1 MARRIGP
8 ARRPDDF
15 VKLRSTVV
23 ALLTV
28 LLLGWFLRGADPS
41 GVWAHVQ
48 RARFDMLAV
57 ALGCVAVA
65 FWLRALRW
73 QCMVAPIGPT
83 RFRSAFRA
91 TVIGFA
97 ALGVLPARAGD
108 VIRPY
113 LLAREE
119 GLSASAV
126 FATVVLERVLD
137 LIAVLALLALFVYGY
152 GDAATLPD
160 RLRGPVTL
168 SATIGA
174 AAAAGLMAL
183 LWLMASRPEQI
194 GRLVFAATRI
204 LPRGVGDKLAKL
216 AATFSTGLAVARD
229 PRRLLRS
236 LGWSVAVWA
245 VTSAEAWAVTRAF
258 GVEMP
263 FMGSFLLQAFLVIG
277 IAVPTPGGVG
287 GYHEAYRFA
296 VTSFFHAPN
305 DRAVAAALV
314 VHAIS
319 FVPVVLL
326 AVVFMAQD
334 GLSVGRLQEM
344 ARSTSE

>member
-1 MARRIGP
+1 LDRSDART
-8 ARRPDDF
+8 ANDF
-15 VKLRSTVV
+15 VKLRTTVV

-28 LLLGWFLRGADPS
+28 VLLGWFLRGADPA

-48 RARFDMLAV
+48 QAQVGMLLLAV
-57 ALGCVAVA
+57 ACVAGA
-65 FWLRALRW
+65 FWLRAVRW

-119 GLSASAV
+119 GLQVSAV

-137 LIAVLALLALFVYGY
+137 LIAVLALLAVFVFGA
-152 GDAATLPD
+152 GDATTLPD
-160 RLRGPVTL
+160 RLRGPIMF
-168 SATIGA
+168 SAAVGAGA
-174 AAAAGLMAL
+174 AVAL
-183 LWLMASRPEQI
+183 LTLMWVMASHPERV
-194 GRLVFAATRI
+194 GGVVLAATRV
-204 LPRGVGDKLAKL
+204 LPRGFGTRLAGL
-216 AATFSTGLAVARD
+216 ASTFASGLAVARD
-229 PRRLLRS
+229 PRLLLRS
-236 LGWSVAVWA
+236 LAWSMAVWV
-245 VTSAEAWAVTRAF
+245 VTSAEAWAVTNAF
-258 GVEMP
+258 GIDLP
-263 FMGSFLLQAFLVIG
+263 FLGSFLLQAFLVIG

-296 VTSFFHAPN
+296 TTTFFHAPN

-326 AVVFMAQD
+326 AIVFMFQD

>member
-1 MARRIGP
+1 
-8 ARRPDDF
+8 
-15 VKLRSTVV
+15 VKLRTTVV

-28 LLLGWFLRGADPS
+28 VLLGWFLRGADPA

-48 RARFDMLAV
+48 QARVDMLLLAG
-57 ALGCVAVA
+57 ASVAVA

-73 QCMVAPIGPT
+73 QCMVTPIGPA

-113 LLAREE
+113 LLARDE
-119 GLSASAV
+119 GLQTSAV

-137 LIAVLALLALFVYGY
+137 LIAVLALLALFVFSA
-152 GDAATLPD
+152 GDASALPD
-160 RLRGPVTL
+160 RLRGPIL
-168 SATIGA
+168 FSATVGA
-174 AAAAGLMAL
+174 AAAAALMAL
-183 LWLMASRPEQI
+183 MWIMASHPERI
-194 GRLVFAATRI
+194 GRFVLAATRV
-204 LPRGVGDKLAKL
+204 LPKGVGNKLAGL
-216 AATFSTGLAVARD
+216 ASTFSSGLAVARD
-229 PRRLLRS
+229 PHLLMRS
-236 LGWSVAVWA
+236 LAWSVAVWV

-258 GVEMP
+258 GIDMP
-263 FMGSFLLQAFLVIG
+263 FLGSFLLQAFLVIG

-296 VTSFFHAPN
+296 TTTFFHAPN

-326 AVVFMAQD
+326 AVVFMFQD

>member
-1 MARRIGP
+1 M
-8 ARRPDDF
+8 
-15 VKLRSTVV
+15 KLRTTVV

-28 LLLGWFLRGADPS
+28 VLLGWFLRGADPA

-48 RARFDMLAV
+48 RAKVEMLLLAV
-57 ALGCVAVA
+57 ACVAGA
-65 FWLRALRW
+65 FWLRARRW
-73 QCMVAPIGPT
+73 QCMVTPIGPT

-113 LLAREE
+113 LLARDE
-119 GLSASAV
+119 GLQASAV

-137 LIAVLALLALFVYGY
+137 LIAVLALLALFVYGV
-152 GDAATLPD
+152 GDATVLPE
-160 RLRGPVTL
+160 RLRGPIVF
-168 SATIGA
+168 SATVGA
-174 AAAAGLMAL
+174 AVAAALMAL
-183 LWLMASRPEQI
+183 MWVMASHPERI
-194 GRLVFAATRI
+194 GRLVFAATRV
-204 LPRGVGDKLAKL
+204 LPRGIADRLARL
-216 AATFSTGLAVARD
+216 ASTFSTGLAVARD
-229 PRRLLRS
+229 PRLLLRS
-236 LGWSVAVWA
+236 LAWSMAVWV
-245 VTSAEAWAVTRAF
+245 VTSAEAWAVTNAF
-258 GVEMP
+258 GIDMP
-263 FMGSFLLQAFLVIG
+263 FLGSFLLQAFLVIG

-296 VTSFFHAPN
+296 VTTFFHAPN

-326 AVVFMAQD
+326 AVVFMFQD